1 MTKVWCRLLYA
12 ILAVPNHPNPN
23 YAFSILHSDGVN
35 LVCVQEN
42 GADGSEE
49 DDEQDEDC
57 EDDEE
62 DDN

>member
-1 MTKVWCRLLYA
+1 M
-12 ILAVPNHPNPN
+12 AVPNHPNTN
-23 YAFSILHSDGVN
+23 YAFSILHSDGIN

-49 DDEQDEDC
+49 DDEQDEDG